1 MIRLE
6 KDLINQNTAYS
17 IIKLNDLPVGF
28 AKVIHYSNLHNLAK
42 VEESELETIYVL
54 PEYKGM
60 RIGKFAINE
69 ITKAVKE
76 RDKKIVFLCVI
87 DTNTNAVSFY
97 KKLGFKFHSK
107 TTLDIPYLKG
117 QLKGMDRLYKEL
129 KK

>member
-6 KDLINQNTAYS
+6 KDLINQNTAYY

-28 AKVIHYSNLHNLAK
+28 AKVNHYSNLPNVAK
-42 VEESELETIYVL
+42 VEGSELKTIYVL

-87 DTNTNAVSFY
+87 DTNTNAVSFPVFAN
-97 KKLGFKFHSK
+97 G
-107 TTLDIPYLKG
+107 TPLK
-117 QLKGMDRLYKEL
+117 
-129 KK
+129 